1 MQLMPDSLE
10 GVASATLM
18 MINQDSHSLSL
29 CPVRLVRV
37 RVAEIVVLVRL
48 PSLLQYLRNWHVQV
62 HITPFLSLS
71 PFIPYGYGCSISPL
85 YTVLANGDRV
95 RHPSASAHIVNDPL
109 VDRVAHPLHRDGA
122 CIEIIADVQHIWDL
136 VCSFCTGD
144 SVFLLGSMKSSLQ
157 AATRQSPAFVF
168 LGGLNCEHHVVP
180 WDAPENFL
188 SDRQSISWADS
199 RSYLAEHAAS
209 ALEVLIHDPTHLRP
223 CYKSRRTSSPVSIH
237 QCDRDDCGGRL
248 GTGAH
253 HPVVLPFERLSSLQC
268 RPEGANSDGY
278 DDSSCEDDALP
289 VVFPF
294 DRHLQERSRRPWDSE
309 V

>member
-1 MQLMPDSLE
+1 MQLMRNSLE

-29 CPVRLVRV
+29 CPVRLVRF

-48 PSLLQYLRNWHVQV
+48 PSLLQYLRNWNVQAL
-62 HITPFLSLS
+62 ITPSLSLL
-71 PFIPYGYGCSISPL
+71 PLIPYGCSISSL
-85 YTVLANGDRV
+85 CSALANGGHS
-95 RHPSASAHIVNDPL
+95 RHLSASAYTVNDPF
-109 VDRVAHPLHRDGA
+109 VDRVALSLLRDGA
-122 CIEIIADVQHIWDL
+122 CIDTIAAVQHIWDL

-237 QCDRDDCGGRL
+237 QCDRDDSGGRL

-268 RPEGANSDGY
+268 RPEGTDSDGY
-278 DDSSCEDDALP
+278 DDSSCEDDAFP
-289 VVFPF
+289 IVFPF
-294 DRHLQERSRRPWDSE
+294 DRHLQERGRRPWDSE
-309 V
+309 I